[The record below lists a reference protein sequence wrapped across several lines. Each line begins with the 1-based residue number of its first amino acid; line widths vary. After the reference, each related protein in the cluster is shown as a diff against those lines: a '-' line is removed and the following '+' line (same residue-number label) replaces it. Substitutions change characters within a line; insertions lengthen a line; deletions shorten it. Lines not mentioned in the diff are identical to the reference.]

1 MIRTLSAASLVCVL
15 SAALV
20 AQSADSKPAF
30 ESADVHTVS
39 VSRLGTTMSGG
50 ALRGGRYDVRGATM
64 IDLIHLAY
72 GVDNDR
78 ILGGPGWLETDYF
91 DVLAK
96 APAGATADS
105 AKQMLQALLVDR
117 FGLAV
122 RHDSRP
128 VPVFALTPGKGAH
141 KMKAASDAGSGCQG
155 VPPPPGPPA
164 PGTIPR
170 GAITCKGVTMNG
182 FAEFIRQAAGGY
194 LTKEVVNETKID
206 GTFDFELSWTPR
218 GALAQAGGD
227 GISVFDAVDRQLGLK
242 IEEKKVSMPVIV
254 VEKANQKPTANAPG
268 VGEPEGP
275 VEFEVAEIKPSPP
288 DSQGL
293 RLQYLPGGRINA
305 EGALGDLVGGALGI
319 PPNLRGD
326 LLVGMPKGPGS
337 TRYTIVAKAPSTGA
351 GAAVRGDGGRD
362 QPPPLGVALEMLKNL
377 FIERFKLKT
386 HVENQPAAVYA
397 LIVDKG
403 GVKMKKSDGTDRASC
418 KQDRNAAPGGGV
430 DNAPVIAWK
439 CQNTS
444 IAELADNL
452 PNWAGGYMDHPVV
465 DGSGVAD
472 RFDFALW
479 WTPKAQ
485 LHPMRPEATGGG
497 AAVDPGG
504 MSIFESVERQLGL
517 KLDQQK
523 RSIPV
528 TVVDHLEDKPTEG

>member
-1 MIRTLSAASLVCVL
+1 MIRTFSAASLVAVL
-15 SAALV
+15 SAALI
-20 AQSADSKPAF
+20 AQSADSKPTF
-30 ESADVHTVS
+30 ESADVHAVA
-39 VSRLGTTMSGG
+39 VSRLGTTLTGG
-50 ALRGGRYDVRGATM
+50 TLRGGRYDVRGATM

-72 GVDNDR
+72 SIDNDR
-78 ILGGPGWLETDYF
+78 VLGGPGWLETDYF

-105 AKQMLQALLVDR
+105 AKLMLQALLVDR
-117 FGLAV
+117 FGLVV
-122 RHDSRP
+122 RHDSKP
-128 VPVFALTPGKGAH
+128 IPVFALVPGKGAH
-141 KMKAASDAGSGCQG
+141 KMKAAEPGAGCQG
-155 VPPPPGPPA
+155 VPQQGPPP

-170 GAITCKGVTMNG
+170 GAIQCKGATMDA
-182 FAEFIRQAAGGY
+182 FADFIHQAAGGY
-194 LTKEVVNETKID
+194 LTKEVINATKLT
-206 GTFDFELSWTPR
+206 GTFDFDLTWTPR
-218 GALAQAGGD
+218 GALAQAGAD

-242 IEEKKVSMPVIV
+242 IEEQKVSMPVIL
-254 VEKANQKPTANAPG
+254 VEKANQKPSANAPG
-268 VGEPEGP
+268 VGEPAGP

-351 GAAVRGDGGRD
+351 GAAVRGANGQD

-386 HVENQPAAVYA
+386 HVENQQATVYA

-403 GVKMKKSDGTDRASC
+403 GLKMKKSDGTDRASC
-418 KQDRNAAPGGGV
+418 KPDRDAAAGGAR
-430 DNAPVIAWK
+430 DNAPKIAWT
-439 CQNTS
+439 CRNTS
-444 IAELADNL
+444 IAELADNF
-452 PNWAGGYMDHPVV
+452 PNWAGAYIDHPVV
-465 DGSGVAD
+465 DGSGSAD
-472 RFDFALW
+472 RYDFTLW

-485 LHPMRPEATGGG
+485 LHPMRPEETGGG

-517 KLDQQK
+517 KLDEQK

-528 TVVDHLEDKPTEG
+528 TVIDHLEEKPTER